1 MGMNR
6 EQDIKMMIDAFISEI
21 DKKKLLKIARE
32 AITCAVRN
40 EQLVKI
46 KLQEYSQLLRDPGA
60 SFVTLTIQGK
70 LRGCIG
76 TLEANQPLVLDVQ
89 EHAVAAAMEDYRFPD
104 VREEELQLISIEI
117 SRLTPVQLVNY
128 STHEDLIS
136 KIRVNVDGVLLKATG
151 RRATFLPQV
160 WEKVPDPEQFLSQLC
175 MKMGATPDLWREKH
189 LQIYTYQVEK
199 FKEA

>member
-1 MGMNR
+1 
-6 EQDIKMMIDAFISEI
+6 MIDAFISEI
-21 DKKKLLKIARE
+21 DKKKLLEIARE
-32 AITCAVRN
+32 AITCTVRN

-89 EHAVAAAMEDYRFPD
+89 EHAVAAALEDYRFPV

-117 SRLTPVQLVNY
+117 SRLTPVQLVDY

-136 KIRVNVDGVLLKATG
+136 KICVNVDGVLIKATG

>member
-1 MGMNR
+1 
-6 EQDIKMMIDAFISEI
+6 MIDAFISEI
-21 DKKKLLKIARE
+21 DKKKLLEIARE
-32 AITCAVRN
+32 AITCTVRN

-89 EHAVAAAMEDYRFPD
+89 EHAVAAALEDYRFPV

-117 SRLTPVQLVNY
+117 SRLTPVQLVDY

-136 KIRVNVDGVLLKATG
+136 KIRVSVDGVLIRANG